1 MNPRSPLAVRLPA
14 RRAAALV
21 PLAALCLLVL
31 PDQRAGALETT
42 PACRALALTAAPATT
57 TGDVRVF
64 ATAPANPSST
74 TSTFSVTQ
82 DGRQLRAVAKRLT
95 SPAVAIVLAAEASTP
110 AADYA
115 QARLAA
121 HELLLGLPDGSRT
134 SFING
139 ASPAQVLS
147 PLSPLKGPAASAIS
161 QLDRPQGA
169 RTTAQAVLLAVNE
182 LPAGGHVV
190 LLDDSTDNGDP
201 GPQQAAMSALA
212 SRGVTL
218 DRIGY
223 APRAANP
230 VASAAGATSGG
241 LAGDACTAST
251 VGQNILSR
259 VDSVVDRL
267 GRQYLLDIAGVRS
280 GSLTVSRDH
289 LGAAQATLV
298 VPAAVARHESAAT
311 APPSIAPRAPLA
323 GAARPVHLPR
333 SAGWTVIVLLL
344 ALAVLV
350 LGAFAVLVLAQ
361 RRRRQRSGWSS
372 ASAARGSSY
381 SYGGAVPTTTGGG
394 GVSLHRG
401 GGVYPDVDVAIVQES
416 TYPYLK
422 GGVSAVVH
430 DIVTGNQDLTFGII
444 HITWDS
450 TSPSEDL
457 YGMPENVKWVHP
469 VYLSMAEHREDFWA
483 MTPDDLSMSGAERA
497 ALSARIFDAL
507 RAILDGHMEPMWQ
520 LYDEGMNPRTRTYP
534 LWAVFG
540 SQEFMAA
547 SREQLPTLGLPLV
560 ATFWLLREFFSLACA
575 VLGGDLPTA
584 GVYHAHTTGYASLL
598 SAAAARQNGTKFLLT
613 EHNLYV
619 RDTVNFMLERSMALT
634 LKVNDWREF
643 DVSATERAWMAWWIE
658 MGRFCYPSAEA
669 ITFLYPKAISEAAD
683 LGAPVEKAVVIPNGM
698 IVRDFEGVSQQRKQA
713 LASILADDPMR
724 VWRLVYIAR
733 VVPIKGLG
741 DLIETVALLVERG
754 ITNFHLD
761 ILGPTDHHPAYYM
774 LCREKARTL
783 QVEDYLTF
791 RGTVNVRELLGEFDL
806 LVLPSYN
813 EGQPIVVL
821 EAMTAGIPT
830 VGTEVGGMAQ
840 LIDDPLTTPGGHT
853 WGPCGLLV
861 RPDYVIGMA
870 DALQTLMR
878 DPAMYAGFATNARGR
893 VADFFQL
900 QDAMGAYNRL
910 YRELGG
916 LEQVELEGASA
927 QQSVRSDG
935 LHRSGSYR
943 IVDTPDDD
951 QIIDLTDASRDS
963 PVWQGHER
971 RQLPRR

>member
-1 MNPRSPLAVRLPA
+1 MNPRSPLAVQMPA
-14 RRAAALV
+14 RKAAALV
-21 PLAALCLLVL
+21 PVAALCLLAL
-31 PDQRAGALETT
+31 PGQRARALETT
-42 PACRALALTAAPATT
+42 PACHTLTLTSATATT

-64 ATAPANPSST
+64 ATAPADPGSA

-82 DGRQLRAVAKRLT
+82 DGKHLRVVAERLS
-95 SPAVAIVLAAEASTP
+95 SPAVAVVLAAGASTP

-121 HELLLGLPDGSRT
+121 HELLLGLPDGART
-134 SFING
+134 SFLSG
-139 ASPAQVLS
+139 SGPARVLS
-147 PLSPLKGPAASAIS
+147 PLSQLKGPAAAAIS

-169 RTTAQAVLLAVNE
+169 RTATQAVQLAVNE
-182 LPAGGHVV
+182 LPAAGHVV
-190 LLDDSTDNGDP
+190 LLDDSTDKGDP
-201 GPQQAAMSALA
+201 GPQQVAMSALA

-223 APRAANP
+223 GP
-230 VASAAGATSGG
+230 AAGAISGT
-241 LAGDACTAST
+241 LAGDVCTAST

-267 GRQYLLDIAGVRS
+267 SRQYRLDIAGVRS
-280 GSLTVSRDH
+280 TSLTVSTENAGG
-289 LGAAQATLV
+289 GARATLV
-298 VPAAVARHESAAT
+298 VPAAVARHDGV
-311 APPSIAPRAPLA
+311 APVPLQMASRAPLA
-323 GAARPVHLPR
+323 GAARPVDLR
-333 SAGWTVIVLLL
+333 WSAGWTVTVALLV
-344 ALAVLV
+344 LAVLA
-350 LGAFAVLVLAQ
+350 LGAIAVVVAIRR
-361 RRRRQRSGWSS
+361 RRRRQQSGWSTEGVS
-372 ASAARGSSY
+372 RGG
-381 SYGGAVPTTTGGG
+381 SYGGTFPATTGGG

-401 GGVYPDVDVAIVQES
+401 RGVYPDVDVAIVQES

-457 YGMPENVKWVHP
+457 YGMPKNVKWVRP
-469 VYLSMAEHREDFWA
+469 VYLSMAEHQEDFSA
-483 MTPDDLSMSGAERA
+483 MTPDDLGMSGAERA

-540 SQEFMAA
+540 SQEFMTA
-547 SREQLPTLGLPLV
+547 SRQELPTLGLPLV

-575 VLGGDLPTA
+575 ILGGDLPKA
-584 GVYHAHTTGYASLL
+584 GVYHAHTTGYAALL

-643 DVSATERAWMAWWIE
+643 DVPATERAWMAWWIE

-683 LGAPVEKAVVIPNGM
+683 LGAPVEKAIVIPNGM
-698 IVRDFEGVSQQRKQA
+698 IVRDFEGVSQQRQQA
-713 LASILADDPMR
+713 LGAILADDPTR

-733 VVPIKGLG
+733 VVPIKGLA
-741 DLIETVALLVERG
+741 DLIGTVALLVERG

-783 QVEDYLTF
+783 RVEDYLTF
-791 RGTVNVRELLGEFDL
+791 RGTVNVRELLGEFDM

-861 RPDYVIGMA
+861 QPDYVVGIA

-878 DPAMYAGFATNARGR
+878 DPAMYAAFATNARGR

-900 QDAMGAYNRL
+900 EDTMGAYNRL

-916 LEQVELEGASA
+916 LEQVQLEGASA
-927 QQSVRSDG
+927 QQSVHSDG
-935 LHRSGSYR
+935 LHRSGSHR
-943 IVDTPDDD
+943 IVDAPADDR
-951 QIIDLTDASRDS
+951 IIDLTDGNQNS
-963 PVWQGHER
+963 PLRQGHEKH
-971 RQLPRR
+971 

>member
-1 MNPRSPLAVRLPA
+1 MNPRSPLAVQMPA
-14 RRAAALV
+14 RKAAALV
-21 PLAALCLLVL
+21 VVASLCLLAL
-31 PDQRAGALETT
+31 PGQRAGALETT
-42 PACRALALTAAPATT
+42 PACHALALTAATATK

-64 ATAPANPSST
+64 ATAPANPGSA

-82 DGRQLRAVAKRLT
+82 NGKQLRVVAERLS
-95 SPAVAIVLAAEASTP
+95 SPAVAVVLAAGASTP

-115 QARLAA
+115 RARLAA
-121 HELLLGLPDGSRT
+121 HELLLGLPDGART
-134 SFING
+134 SFVSG
-139 ASPAQVLS
+139 SGPAQVLS
-147 PLSPLKGPAASAIS
+147 PLSQLKGPAAAAIS
-161 QLDRPQGA
+161 QLDRPRGA
-169 RTTAQAVLLAVNE
+169 RTVTQAVQLAVNE
-182 LPAGGHVV
+182 LPAAGHVV
-190 LLDDSTDNGDP
+190 LLDDSTDKGDP
-201 GPQQAAMSALA
+201 GPQQAALSALA

-223 APRAANP
+223 GPRATDP
-230 VASAAGATSGG
+230 AAGGT

-267 GRQYLLDIAGVRS
+267 SRQYRLDIAGVRS
-280 GSLTVSRDH
+280 TSLTVSTDNAGGR
-289 LGAAQATLV
+289 AQATFV
-298 VPAAVARHESAAT
+298 VPAAVARRDGV
-311 APPSIAPRAPLA
+311 APVPLRMAPRAPLA
-323 GAARPVHLPR
+323 GVARQVDPR
-333 SAGWTVIVLLL
+333 RSTGWTVTVSLLV
-344 ALAVLV
+344 LAVLA
-350 LGAFAVLVLAQ
+350 LSASAVAVAT
-361 RRRRQRSGWSS
+361 RRRQRRQHTGRSTGSV
-372 ASAARGSSY
+372 ARGG
-381 SYGGAVPTTTGGG
+381 SYGGASPATAGGG

-457 YGMPENVKWVHP
+457 YGMPENVKWVRP
-469 VYLSMAEHREDFWA
+469 VYLSMAEHQEDFSA
-483 MTPDDLSMSGAERA
+483 MTPDDLGMSGTERA

-507 RAILDGHMEPMWQ
+507 RAILDGDMEPMWQ

-540 SQEFMAA
+540 SQEFMTA
-547 SREQLPTLGLPLV
+547 SRHQLPTLGLPLV

-575 VLGGDLPTA
+575 ILGGDLPTA

-643 DVSATERAWMAWWIE
+643 DVSATDRAWMAWWIE

-698 IVRDFEGVSQQRKQA
+698 IVRDFDGVSQQRQQA

-733 VVPIKGLG
+733 VVPIKGLA
-741 DLIETVALLVERG
+741 DLIGTVALLVERG

-783 QVEDYLTF
+783 RVEDYLTF
-791 RGTVNVRELLGEFDL
+791 RGTVNVRELLGDFDL

-861 RPDYVIGMA
+861 QPDYVVGMA

-878 DPAMYAGFATNARGR
+878 DPAMYAAFATNARGR

-900 QDAMGAYNRL
+900 EDTMGAYNRL

-916 LEQVELEGASA
+916 LDQVQLEGASA
-927 QQSVRSDG
+927 QQSDRSDG
-935 LHRSGSYR
+935 LHRSGSDR
-943 IVDTPDDD
+943 IVDIPDDD
-951 QIIDLTDASRDS
+951 RIIDLTDGNQDS
-963 PVWQGHER
+963 PLWQGHEKR
-971 RQLPRR
+971 